1 MRFVAIA
8 ALSTALFGFAAAAQ
22 AETAEDDT
30 GFYVAANVGKASLSD
45 PTVTYYD
52 VGGTFGGTGAS
63 DTATATIDTKSA
75 TTFGGAIGYDTGMV
89 RPELELQYG
98 RHDINSLTFVSANGS
113 PVTLDAGDRV
123 DVCDYLEAPSCGGS
137 GNTFIIA
144 GSRVRQLSVM
154 GNVWI
159 DLPIGSGITP
169 YVGGGMGITGFEVDG
184 EGTGKF
190 AWQLGAGA
198 AVKLTKGVAL
208 TLDYRHRSV
217 GAAQVEYDSASG
229 FTISKLTTN
238 SFAAGLRFTF

>member
-8 ALSTALFGFAAAAQ
+8 ALNAALFGFATAAQ
-22 AETAEDDT
+22 AETAEDDA
-30 GFYVAANVGKASLSD
+30 GFYVAVNIGTASLSD

-52 VGGTFGGTGAS
+52 VGGTFGGSGAS
-63 DTATATIDTKSA
+63 DTASATINTKSA
-75 TTFGGAIGYDTGMV
+75 TTFGGAIGYDFGTV
-89 RPELELQYG
+89 RPELEMQYG
-98 RHDINSLTFVSANGS
+98 RHNIESLTFVAVNGS
-113 PVTLDAGDRV
+113 AVTLSAADRV
-123 DVCDYLEAPSCGGS
+123 EVCDYLEATSCGGS
-137 GNTFIIA
+137 GNTFVVD
-144 GSRVRQLSVM
+144 GSRVRQLSAM

-169 YVGGGMGITGFEVDG
+169 YIGGGIGVTGFEVDG

-198 AVKLTKGVAL
+198 AVRLSKGVAL

-217 GAAQVEYDSASG
+217 GAATVEYDTASG
-229 FTISKLTTN
+229 FTISKLKTN

>member
-8 ALSTALFGFAAAAQ
+8 ALNAALFGFATAAQ
-22 AETAEDDT
+22 ADTAENDT
-30 GFYVAANVGKASLSD
+30 GFYMAASIGKASLSD

-52 VGGTFGGTGAS
+52 VGGTFGGTGAT

-75 TTFGGAIGYDTGMV
+75 TTFGGALGYDFGTV
-89 RPELELQYG
+89 RPEFEVQYG
-98 RHDINSLTFVSANGS
+98 RHNIESLTFVSANGS
-113 PVTLDAGDRV
+113 AVTLTPADRT

-137 GNTFIIA
+137 GNTFVID
-144 GSRVRQLSVM
+144 GSRARQLSAM
-154 GNVWI
+154 GNVWF

-169 YVGGGMGITGFEVDG
+169 YVGGGFGLTGFEVDG

-217 GAAQVEYDSASG
+217 GAAKVEYDSASG